1 MNLLTAQPWWILV
14 PGTLLVIASV
24 AFLLRE
30 AVEPVLGSS
39 KSQAA
44 SFAAPLMPA
53 LGVLFAFMSG
63 FAITAVWSGHGAAE
77 LTVNREATASD
88 QLAWAATARN
98 VDTVSI
104 QTALVT
110 YLDAVIE
117 VEWPRQSRSPE
128 SLERQSIE
136 FKSLQQTV
144 RSSASDPAVG
154 QADAAA
160 LINGV
165 DELSTQRSARVGAS
179 KNSMPLAL
187 FIALVISGLAL
198 CVNALIV
205 SVGGEGRSRRV
216 TYSIIVVVALD
227 IAVLLILAGP
237 FTGSQRVSNSPLV
250 AVRELIETGQ
260 VASAAPHN

>member
-1 MNLLTAQPWWILV
+1 M
-14 PGTLLVIASV
+14 LLVIASSS
-24 AFLLRE
+24 FLLRE
-30 AVEPVLGSS
+30 AFEPLLGSS

-63 FAITAVWSGHGAAE
+63 FAITAMWSSHGAAE

-88 QLAWAATARN
+88 QLAWAATAQN

-117 VEWPRQSRSPE
+117 VDWSRQSRSPQ
-128 SLERQSIE
+128 SLERQSTE
-136 FKSLQQTV
+136 FKNLQQTV
-144 RSSASDPAVG
+144 RSSASDPTVG

-160 LINGV
+160 LVNGV

-187 FIALVISGLAL
+187 FIALVVSGLAL

-205 SVGGEGRSRRV
+205 SVGGERRSRRV
-216 TYSIIVVVALD
+216 TYSIIVVVTLD

-237 FTGSQRVSNSPLV
+237 FSGSQRVSNSPLLE
-250 AVRELIETGQ
+250 VRELIVTGQ
-260 VASAAPHN
+260 ISSAVPNN

>member
-1 MNLLTAQPWWILV
+1 VNLLTALPWWILV
-14 PGTLLVIASV
+14 PGMLLVIASTS
-24 AFLLRE
+24 FLLRE
-30 AVEPVLGSS
+30 ALEPLLGSS

-63 FAITAVWSGHGAAE
+63 FAITAMWSGHGAAE
-77 LTVNREATASD
+77 LTVSREANASD
-88 QLAWAATARN
+88 QLAWAATAQN
-98 VDTVSI
+98 VDTVPI
-104 QTALVT
+104 QTALVS

-117 VEWPRQSRSPE
+117 VEWPRQSHSPH
-128 SLERQSIE
+128 SLERQSTE
-136 FKSLQQTV
+136 LKNLQQTV
-144 RSSASDPAVG
+144 RSSASDPLVG

-205 SVGGEGRSRRV
+205 SVGGERRSRRV

-227 IAVLLILAGP
+227 LAVLLILAGP
-237 FTGSQRVSNSPLV
+237 FTGSQRVANSPLIE
-250 AVRELIETGQ
+250 VRDLIVTGQ
-260 VASAAPHN
+260 VASSAPTN